1 MNEDDIYYVDERNA
15 VISSS
20 RGPTNQSG
28 GRVIIG
34 SRSPGSLGP
43 RVIGQSN
50 PYGHPGM
57 YGAQGYMTAQ
67 PGYGQAPGYWGQQ
80 APGYWGQQAPGYFGP
95 GGPSM
100 FARLSAGKIVDMAA
114 QVFAAL
120 TSLPDAPVSTA
131 DPATDVPNLIT
142 YQSSLASYA
151 KRDEQIRTLGSL
163 VAKLVG

>member
-15 VISSS
+15 VISST

-28 GRVIIG
+28 GRVIVG
-34 SRSPGSLGP
+34 TPRPGMNP

-50 PYGHPGM
+50 PFGQQMM
-57 YGAQGYMTAQ
+57 YGGQGYMGAQ
-67 PGYGQAPGYWGQQ
+67 PWASQSGYFGQQGPGYWG
-80 APGYWGQQAPGYFGP
+80 PR
-95 GGPSM
+95 GPSM
-100 FARLSAGKIVDMAA
+100 FNNLSAGKIVDMAA

-120 TSLPDAPVSTA
+120 TSLPDAPVATA

-163 VAKLVG
+163 VSKLVG

>member
-1 MNEDDIYYVDERNA
+1 MNEDEIYYVDERNA
-15 VISSS
+15 VISTT

-28 GRVIIG
+28 GRVI
-34 SRSPGSLGP
+34 LTP
-43 RVIGQSN
+43 RPTGAGGRMIGQQN
-50 PYGHPGM
+50 PFGSPAM
-57 YGAQGYMTAQ
+57 YGAGGYMAAQ
-67 PGYGQAPGYWGQQ
+67 PGYWNGQP
-80 APGYWGQQAPGYFGP
+80 PGYWGQQAPGYFGP

-120 TSLPDAPVSTA
+120 MSLPDAPVATA

>member
-15 VISSS
+15 VISST

-28 GRVIIG
+28 GRVIMTPRPSGNPRMIG
-34 SRSPGSLGP
+34 
-43 RVIGQSN
+43 GQSN
-50 PYGHPGM
+50 PFGQQMM
-57 YGAQGYMTAQ
+57 YGGQGYMGAQ
-67 PGYGQAPGYWGQQ
+67 PNYFGSQSGYFGPQG
-80 APGYWGQQAPGYFGP
+80 PGYFGQ

-120 TSLPDAPVSTA
+120 TSLPDAPVATA

>member
-15 VISSS
+15 VISTT
-20 RGPTNQSG
+20 RQPGQPGQ
-28 GRVIIG
+28 RVIFG
-34 SRSPGSLGP
+34 TPRPTGVGP
-43 RVIGQSN
+43 RAISQMG
-50 PYGHPGM
+50 PYGQPSPFGP
-57 YGAQGYMTAQ
+57 QG
-67 PGYGQAPGYWGQQ
+67 PWGVPPGYWNQRSPYGSPYG
-80 APGYWGQQAPGYFGP
+80 A
-95 GGPSM
+95 SVLD
-100 FARLSAGKIVDMAA
+100 RLSAGKIVDMAA

-120 TSLPDAPVSTA
+120 MSLPDAPVATA

>member
-15 VISSS
+15 VISTS
-20 RGPTNQSG
+20 RSGPTNQSG

-34 SRSPGSLGP
+34 TPRPGGVGG
-43 RVIGQSN
+43 RMIGQAN
-50 PYGHPGM
+50 PYGSPAM
-57 YGAQGYMTAQ
+57 YGAGGYMAAQ
-67 PGYGQAPGYWGQQ
+67 PGYWNGPAGYWNGPQGPGY
-80 APGYWGQQAPGYFGP
+80 YGP
-95 GGPSM
+95 NGPSM

-120 TSLPDAPVSTA
+120 SSLPDAPVSTA

>member
-15 VISSS
+15 VISTS
-20 RGPTNQSG
+20 RGPNQQG

-34 SRSPGSLGP
+34 SRSPGGIGP
-43 RVIGQSN
+43 RVIGGN
-50 PYGHPGM
+50 PYGANPYGSPAM
-57 YGAQGYMTAQ
+57 YGAAGYMAAQ
-67 PGYGQAPGYWGQQ
+67 PGYWNQ
-80 APGYWGQQAPGYFGP
+80 PGYFGP
-95 GGPSM
+95 QGPGYWGPRGPSL
-100 FARLSAGKIVDMAA
+100 FNNLSAGKLVDMAA

-120 TSLPDAPVSTA
+120 TSLPDAPVATA

>member
-15 VISSS
+15 VISST

-28 GRVIIG
+28 GRVIMT
-34 SRSPGSLGP
+34 P
-43 RVIGQSN
+43 RPSGNPRMVGQSN
-50 PYGHPGM
+50 PFGQQMM
-57 YGAQGYMTAQ
+57 YGGQGYMGAQ
-67 PGYGQAPGYWGQQ
+67 PGYFGSQS
-80 APGYWGQQAPGYFGP
+80 GYFGP
-95 GGPSM
+95 QGSGYFGQGGPSM

-120 TSLPDAPVSTA
+120 TSLPDAPVATA

>member
-15 VISSS
+15 VISTS

-34 SRSPGSLGP
+34 TPRPTGAGGRMIGP
-43 RVIGQSN
+43 QN
-50 PYGHPGM
+50 PYGSPMM
-57 YGAQGYMTAQ
+57 YGAGGYLAAQ
-67 PGYGQAPGYWGQQ
+67 SGWNPQAGYFGQQSPGYWG
-80 APGYWGQQAPGYFGP
+80 PR
-95 GGPSM
+95 GPSM
-100 FARLSAGKIVDMAA
+100 FNNLSAGKIVDMAA

-120 TSLPDAPVSTA
+120 TSLPDAPVATA

>member
-15 VISSS
+15 VISTS
-20 RGPTNQSG
+20 RSGPTNQSG
-28 GRVIIG
+28 GRVILTP
-34 SRSPGSLGP
+34 RPGAGG
-43 RVIGQSN
+43 RMIGQQN
-50 PYGHPGM
+50 PFGSPAM
-57 YGAQGYMTAQ
+57 YGAQGYMGAQ
-67 PGYGQAPGYWGQQ
+67 PGYWNGQPN
-80 APGYWGQQAPGYFGP
+80 YWGQQAPGYFGP

-100 FARLSAGKIVDMAA
+100 FSRLSAGKIVDMAA

-120 TSLPDAPVSTA
+120 TSLPDAPVATA

-163 VAKLVG
+163 VSKLVG